1 MKRKRLD
8 RNTSWGFQYFPY
20 YQMRLD
26 CDDFHGRVSVI
37 LLTEGKYQYWRM
49 TKAGNVPVC
58 GRDMLWLQLIPD
70 DTHRLITASCIRRE
84 KYAMAHPAKLTEQV
98 VVPVNGEERETGK
111 QNGRSDESVR
121 VQGQTERLA
130 EMTTANGEAKREL
143 EETVTPS
150 GSITD
155 SFEETV
161 NASARIVSYRV
172 TCWYIDV
179 TERIEEDPDGV
190 WAFVDKYL
198 DVILSPQGDVV
209 VMDRDEL
216 DEAYRRGDITTGQY
230 EDALAEGERIV
241 EELGTDIP
249 ATEQWT
255 ERILSKVL
263 QRIESGEKPIEKSI
277 FVAMQKDKMIEQIQE
292 ELFSLQD
299 TEYKAFH
306 SKLMPTID
314 PDTIIGV
321 RTPALR
327 ALARKIKT
335 VPGIDLDL
343 FKASL
348 PHKYYEENNLHAF
361 LIEQC
366 RDYDTC
372 IWELDCF
379 LPYVDNWA
387 TCDMMRPKCFKKHTK
402 ELLCKIEQWLGS
414 THTYTVR
421 FAVEMLMVYFL
432 EENFDPKYLAMVAKI
447 QSDEYYINMMI
458 AWYFATALAKQWDST
473 LQYLTEERLPLW
485 VHNKTIQKAIESYR
499 ITQEQKEMLRRL
511 RRK

>member
-26 CDDFHGRVSVI
+26 CDEFHGRVSVI

-70 DTHRLITASCIRRE
+70 DTHRLITASCIRSE
-84 KYAMAHPAKLTEQV
+84 KYAMAHPAKLAEQV
-98 VVPVNGEERETGK
+98 VVPVNGEERETDRR
-111 QNGRSDESVR
+111 N
-121 VQGQTERLA
+121 TE
-130 EMTTANGEAKREL
+130 NK
-143 EETVTPS
+143 
-150 GSITD
+150 D

-161 NASARIVSYRV
+161 NRLEQTVSYRV

-216 DEAYRRGDITTGQY
+216 DEAYQKGDLTTEQY
-230 EDALAEGERIV
+230 EDAIAEGERIV

-255 ERILSKVL
+255 ERILSRVL

-277 FVAMQKDKMIEQIQE
+277 FVAMQKDKMIEQIQA

-306 SKLMPTID
+306 SKLMPTIN

-432 EENFDPKYLAMVAKI
+432 EENFDPKYLAIVAKI
-447 QSDEYYINMMI
+447 LSDEYYINMMI

-473 LQYLTEERLPLW
+473 LPYLTEERLPLW
-485 VHNKTIQKAIESYR
+485 VHNKTIQKAIESCR
-499 ITQEQKEMLRRL
+499 ITQEQKKLLRGL

>member
-26 CDDFHGRVSVI
+26 CEAFHGRVSVI

-49 TKAGNVPVC
+49 AKAGNVPVC
-58 GRDMLWLQLIPD
+58 GKGMLWLQLIPD

-84 KYAMAHPAKLTEQV
+84 LYDAARPAKLTEQV
-98 VVPVNGEERETGK
+98 VVPVNGEVREPGNVATQSNSSTGTG
-111 QNGRSDESVR
+111 NRFS
-121 VQGQTERLA
+121 
-130 EMTTANGEAKREL
+130 
-143 EETVTPS
+143 
-150 GSITD
+150 
-155 SFEETV
+155 ETV
-161 NASARIVSYRV
+161 NASERNVPYRV

-179 TERIEEDPDGV
+179 IERMEEDPDGV
-190 WAFVDKYL
+190 WAFLDKYL

-216 DEAYRRGDITTGQY
+216 DEAYRSGDLTTEQY
-230 EDALAEGERIV
+230 EAALAEGERIV
-241 EELGTDIP
+241 QELGTDIP
-249 ATEQWT
+249 ATERWT
-255 ERILSKVL
+255 ERILQEVL
-263 QRIESGEKPIEKSI
+263 RRIDAGAQPIEKSI
-277 FVAMQKDKMIEQIQE
+277 FVAMQTDKMIEQLRS

-314 PDTIIGV
+314 PATIIGV

-327 ALARKIKT
+327 ALARKLRTIS
-335 VPGIDLDL
+335 GIDLDV
-343 FKASL
+343 FKANL

-387 TCDMMRPKCFKKHTK
+387 TCDMMRPKCFKHHTK
-402 ELLCKIEQWLGS
+402 ELLTKVEQWLASG
-414 THTYTVR
+414 HTYTVR
-421 FAVEMLMVYFL
+421 FAIETLMVYFL
-432 EENFDPKYLAMVAKI
+432 DEKFDPCYLAMVAEA

-473 LQYLTEERLPLW
+473 LPYLTEARLPLW

-499 ITQEQKEMLRRL
+499 ITPEQKELLRSL
-511 RRK
+511 RRKL

>member
-37 LLTEGKYQYWRM
+37 FLTEGKYQYWRM
-49 TKAGNVPVC
+49 AQAGNVPVC
-58 GRDMLWLQLIPD
+58 GADMLWLQLIPD
-70 DTHRLITASCIRRE
+70 DTHRLITASCILRE
-84 KYAMAHPAKLTEQV
+84 HYDAAHPAKLSGQV
-98 VVPVNGEERETGK
+98 VVPVNGEVRETGNVALENSYAAK
-111 QNGRSDESVR
+111 NDESGKKSALFVADQNR
-121 VQGQTERLA
+121 VNQDDDKNQL
-130 EMTTANGEAKREL
+130 L
-143 EETVTPS
+143 EGAMS
-150 GSITD
+150 CKGSVNT
-155 SFEETV
+155 SEEG
-161 NASARIVSYRV
+161 IPYRV

-216 DEAYRRGDITTGQY
+216 DEAYQTGDLTTGQY
-230 EDALAEGERIV
+230 EDAIAEGERIV

-249 ATEQWT
+249 ATEGWT

-263 QRIESGEKPIEKSI
+263 QRIETGEKPIEKSI
-277 FVAMQKDKMIEQIQE
+277 FVAMQKDKMIEQIQA

-299 TEYKAFH
+299 SDYKTFH

-327 ALARKIKT
+327 ALARQLQKL
-335 VPGIDLDL
+335 PGIDLDV
-343 FKASL
+343 FKANL

-387 TCDMMRPKCFKKHTK
+387 TCDMMRPKCFKHHTK
-402 ELLCKIEQWLGS
+402 ELLTKAEQWLASG
-414 THTYTVR
+414 HTYTVR
-421 FAVEMLMVYFL
+421 FAIETLMVYFL
-432 EENFDPKYLAMVAKI
+432 DEKFDPKYLAMVAAV

-458 AWYFATALAKQWDST
+458 AWYFATALAKQWQST
-473 LQYLTEERLPLW
+473 LPYLTEERLPLW
-485 VHNKTIQKAIESYR
+485 VHNKTIQKAVESYR
-499 ITQEQKEMLRRL
+499 ITPEQKKLLRGL

>member
-49 TKAGNVPVC
+49 AKAGNVPVC
-58 GRDMLWLQLIPD
+58 GKDMLWLQMIPD
-70 DTHRLITASCIRRE
+70 DTHRLVTASCILRE
-84 KYAMAHPAKLTEQV
+84 HYDAAHPAKLSGQV
-98 VVPVNGEERETGK
+98 VVSVNGEVRETGNVAT
-111 QNGRSDESVR
+111 QSDSST
-121 VQGQTERLA
+121 G
-130 EMTTANGEAKREL
+130 
-143 EETVTPS
+143 
-150 GSITD
+150 
-155 SFEETV
+155 TV
-161 NASARIVSYRV
+161 NASERSVLYRV

-216 DEAYRRGDITTGQY
+216 EEAYRKGDINKEQY

-241 EELGTDIP
+241 AELGSDIP
-249 ATEQWT
+249 ATEDWT
-255 ERILSKVL
+255 ERILNEVL
-263 QRIESGEKPIEKSI
+263 QRIEAGEKPIEKSI
-277 FVAMQKDKMIEQIQE
+277 FVAMQTDKMIEQLRA

-299 TEYKAFH
+299 TDYKAFH

-314 PDTIIGV
+314 PETIIGV

-327 ALARKIKT
+327 ALARQLQKL
-335 VPGIDLDL
+335 PGIDLDV
-343 FKASL
+343 FKANL

-387 TCDMMRPKCFKKHTK
+387 TCDMMRPKCFKRHTK
-402 ELLCKIEQWLGS
+402 ELLCKVEQWLASG
-414 THTYTVR
+414 HTYTVR
-421 FAVEMLMVYFL
+421 FAIETLMVYFL
-432 EENFDPKYLAMVAKI
+432 DEKFDPCYLAMVAEV

-473 LQYLTEERLPLW
+473 LPYLTERRLPLW
-485 VHNKTIQKAIESYR
+485 IHNKTIQKAVESYR
-499 ITQEQKEMLRRL
+499 ITPEQKELLRGLRL
-511 RRK
+511 R

>member
-37 LLTEGKYQYWRM
+37 LLAEGKYQYWRM

-70 DTHRLITASCIRRE
+70 DTHRLITASCIRSE

-98 VVPVNGEERETGK
+98 VVPVNGEERETDRR
-111 QNGRSDESVR
+111 NELSNESMR
-121 VQGQTERLA
+121 PQGQA
-130 EMTTANGEAKREL
+130 EKTTACTENKDSL
-143 EETVTPS
+143 EQT
-150 GSITD
+150 
-155 SFEETV
+155 
-161 NASARIVSYRV
+161 VSYRV

-216 DEAYRRGDITTGQY
+216 DEAYQKGDLTTEQY
-230 EDALAEGERIV
+230 EDAIAEGERIV

-255 ERILSKVL
+255 ERILSRVL
-263 QRIESGEKPIEKSI
+263 QRIEAGEKPIEKSI
-277 FVAMQKDKMIEQIQE
+277 FVAMQKDKMIEQIQA

-379 LPYVDNWA
+379 LPHVDNWA

-402 ELLCKIEQWLGS
+402 ELLCKIEQWLSS

-421 FAVEMLMVYFL
+421 FAIEMLMVYFL
-432 EENFDPKYLAMVAKI
+432 EEHFDPKYLAMVAKI

-473 LQYLTEERLPLW
+473 LPYLTEERLPLW

>member
-58 GRDMLWLQLIPD
+58 GSGMLWLQLIPD
-70 DTHRLITASCIRRE
+70 DTKRLITASCILRE
-84 KYAMAHPAKLTEQV
+84 KYAAAHPVKLTEQV
-98 VVPVNGEERETGK
+98 VVPVNGEERKLYPENEREAGTGTECDK
-111 QNGRSDESVR
+111 MQPESKVR
-121 VQGQTERLA
+121 T
-130 EMTTANGEAKREL
+130 
-143 EETVTPS
+143 
-150 GSITD
+150 
-155 SFEETV
+155 
-161 NASARIVSYRV
+161 SADVACPYSV

-179 TERIEEDPDGV
+179 IERMEEDPDGV

-216 DEAYRRGDITTGQY
+216 EEAYGKGDITTEQY

-249 ATEQWT
+249 ATEAWT
-255 ERILSKVL
+255 ERILTEVL
-263 QRIESGEKPIEKSI
+263 KRIEAGEQPIEKSI
-277 FVAMQKDKMIEQIQE
+277 FVALQTDKMIEQLRT

-299 TEYKAFH
+299 AEYKVFH

-327 ALARKIKT
+327 ALARKIQT
-335 VPGIDLDL
+335 VPGIDLDV
-343 FKASL
+343 FKANL

-366 RDYDTC
+366 KDYDTC
-372 IWELDCF
+372 IWELDRF

-387 TCDMMRPKCFKKHTK
+387 TCDMMRPKCFKKHTG
-402 ELLCKIEQWLGS
+402 ELRSKIEQWIGS
-414 THTYTVR
+414 AHTYTVR
-421 FAVEMLMVYFL
+421 FGIEMLMVYFL
-432 EENFDPKYLAMVAKI
+432 DENFDPKYLTRVAGV

-458 AWYFATALAKQWDST
+458 AWFFATALAKQWEST
-473 LQYLTEERLPLW
+473 LPYLTEERLPLW

-499 ITQEQKEMLRRL
+499 ISPEQKKLLRGL

>member
-26 CDDFHGRVSVI
+26 CDEFHGRVSVI

-70 DTHRLITASCIRRE
+70 DTHRLITASCILCE
-84 KYAMAHPAKLTEQV
+84 KYVTAHPAKLAEQV
-98 VVPVNGEERETGK
+98 VVPVNGEERETGNFRNSDTNSTAESAAGSTA
-111 QNGRSDESVR
+111 QNQPLADHSKKAESSNAAAVF
-121 VQGQTERLA
+121 
-130 EMTTANGEAKREL
+130 EL
-143 EETVTPS
+143 STCP
-150 GSITD
+150 
-155 SFEETV
+155 
-161 NASARIVSYRV
+161 YRV

-216 DEAYRRGDITTGQY
+216 DEAYKSGELTTVQY
-230 EDALAEGERIV
+230 EDAIAEGERIV
-241 EELGTDIP
+241 SELGTDIP
-249 ATEQWT
+249 ATEAWT
-255 ERILSKVL
+255 ERVLNEVL
-263 QRIESGEKPIEKSI
+263 QRIEAGEKPIEKSI
-277 FVAMQKDKMIEQIQE
+277 FVAMQKDKMIEQFRA

-299 TEYKAFH
+299 SDYKAFH

-327 ALARKIKT
+327 ALARKSKT

-343 FKASL
+343 FMASL

-366 RDYDTC
+366 RDYDAC
-372 IWELDCF
+372 IWELDRF

-402 ELLCKIEQWLGS
+402 ELLGKIKQWIGS

-421 FAVEMLMVYFL
+421 FAIEMLMVYFL
-432 EENFDPKYLAMVAKI
+432 DEQYDPKYLAMVAGV
-447 QSDEYYINMMI
+447 QGDEYYINMMI

-473 LQYLTEERLPLW
+473 LPYIEEQRLPLW
-485 VHNKTIQKAIESYR
+485 VHNKTIQKAVESYR
-499 ITQEQKEMLRRL
+499 ISPEQKELLRGL
-511 RRK
+511 RKK

>member
-70 DTHRLITASCIRRE
+70 DTHRLITASCILRE

-98 VVPVNGEERETGK
+98 VVPVNGEERETQQK
-111 QNGRSDESVR
+111 NDMSAESAHLQGRAESSAKKINAR
-121 VQGQTERLA
+121 A
-130 EMTTANGEAKREL
+130 EN
-143 EETVTPS
+143 
-150 GSITD
+150 TD
-155 SFEETV
+155 RFEETV
-161 NASARIVSYRV
+161 NASARSVSYRV

-216 DEAYRRGDITTGQY
+216 DEAYHKGDITTEQY

-241 EELGTDIP
+241 AEFGTDIP
-249 ATEQWT
+249 ATESWT
-255 ERILSKVL
+255 ERILNEVL
-263 QRIESGEKPIEKSI
+263 QRIEAGEQPIEKSI
-277 FVAMQKDKMIEQIQE
+277 FVAMQTDKMIEQLRA
-292 ELFSLQD
+292 ELFHLQD
-299 TEYKAFH
+299 TEYRAFH

-327 ALARKIKT
+327 ALARKLQT
-335 VPGIDLDL
+335 VPGIDLDV
-343 FKASL
+343 FKANL

-402 ELLCKIEQWLGS
+402 ELLGKIEQWLS
-414 THTYTVR
+414 SAHTYTVR
-421 FAVEMLMVYFL
+421 FAIEMLMVYFL
-432 EENFDPKYLAMVAKI
+432 EENFDPKYLAMVAAV

-473 LQYLTEERLPLW
+473 LPYLTEERLPLW

>member
-98 VVPVNGEERETGK
+98 VVPVNGEERETDRR
-111 QNGRSDESVR
+111 NGLSDESMR
-121 VQGQTERLA
+121 PQ
-130 EMTTANGEAKREL
+130 EAR
-143 EETVTPS
+143 S
-150 GSITD
+150 
-155 SFEETV
+155 
-161 NASARIVSYRV
+161 VSYRV

-216 DEAYRRGDITTGQY
+216 DEAYQKGDLTTEQY
-230 EDALAEGERIV
+230 EDAIAEGERIV
-241 EELGTDIP
+241 EELGSDIP
-249 ATEQWT
+249 ATEVWT
-255 ERILSKVL
+255 ERILSRVL

-277 FVAMQKDKMIEQIQE
+277 FVAMQKDKMIEQIQA

-348 PHKYYEENNLHAF
+348 PHQYYEENNLHAF

-421 FAVEMLMVYFL
+421 FAIEMLMVYFL
-432 EENFDPKYLAMVAKI
+432 EEKFDPCYLAMVAGV

-473 LQYLTEERLPLW
+473 LPYLTKERLPLW
-485 VHNKTIQKAIESYR
+485 VHNKTIQKAVESYR
-499 ITQEQKEMLRRL
+499 ITPEQKELLRGL

>member
-26 CDDFHGRVSVI
+26 CDEFHGRVSVI

-98 VVPVNGEERETGK
+98 VVPVNGEERETDRR
-111 QNGRSDESVR
+111 NGLSDESMR
-121 VQGQTERLA
+121 PQ
-130 EMTTANGEAKREL
+130 EAR
-143 EETVTPS
+143 S
-150 GSITD
+150 
-155 SFEETV
+155 
-161 NASARIVSYRV
+161 VSYRV

-216 DEAYRRGDITTGQY
+216 DEAYKKGELTTEQY
-230 EDALAEGERIV
+230 EDAIAEGERIV
-241 EELGTDIP
+241 SELGTDIP
-249 ATEQWT
+249 ATESWT
-255 ERILSKVL
+255 ERILNEVL
-263 QRIESGEKPIEKSI
+263 QRIEGGAKPIEKSI
-277 FVAMQKDKMIEQIQE
+277 FVAMQKDKMIEQIQA

-327 ALARKIKT
+327 ALARKIQT

-348 PHKYYEENNLHAF
+348 PHQYYEESNLHAF

-366 RDYDTC
+366 RDYDAC

-421 FAVEMLMVYFL
+421 FAIEMLMVYFL
-432 EENFDPKYLAMVAKI
+432 EENFDPKYLAMVAEI

-473 LQYLTEERLPLW
+473 LPYLTEERLPLW

-499 ITQEQKEMLRRL
+499 ITPEQKKMLRGL

>member
-49 TKAGNVPVC
+49 AKAGNVPVC
-58 GRDMLWLQLIPD
+58 GKGMLWLQLIPD
-70 DTHRLITASCIRRE
+70 DTHRLITASCILRE
-84 KYAMAHPAKLTEQV
+84 HYDAAHPVKLSDQV
-98 VVPVNGEERETGK
+98 VVPVNGDVRETGNVTVK
-111 QNGRSDESVR
+111 KNCAAMHCAGKKEKGV
-121 VQGQTERLA
+121 
-130 EMTTANGEAKREL
+130 
-143 EETVTPS
+143 ETVSCKESMMTDDMLVA
-150 GSITD
+150 GS
-155 SFEETV
+155 SCP
-161 NASARIVSYRV
+161 YRV

-216 DEAYRRGDITTGQY
+216 DEAYRKGDINKVQY
-230 EDALAEGERIV
+230 EDALAEGESIV
-241 EELGTDIP
+241 AELGSDIP
-249 ATEQWT
+249 ATESRT
-255 ERILSKVL
+255 ERILNEVL
-263 QRIESGEKPIEKSI
+263 QRIEAGEKPIEKSI
-277 FVAMQKDKMIEQIQE
+277 FVAMQTDKMIEQLRT

-306 SKLMPTID
+306 SKLMPTIA

-327 ALARKIKT
+327 ALARQLQKL
-335 VPGIDLDL
+335 PGIDLDV
-343 FKASL
+343 FKANL

-402 ELLCKIEQWLGS
+402 ELLCKIEQWLTS

-421 FAVEMLMVYFL
+421 FAIEMLMVYFL
-432 EENFDPKYLAMVAKI
+432 EENFDPKYLAMVAEI

-473 LQYLTEERLPLW
+473 LQYLTEERLSLW
-485 VHNKTIQKAIESYR
+485 VHNKTIQKAVESYR
-499 ITQEQKEMLRRL
+499 ITPEQKKLLRGL

>member
-26 CDDFHGRVSVI
+26 CDEFHGRVSVI

-84 KYAMAHPAKLTEQV
+84 KYATAHPAKLTEQV
-98 VVPVNGEERETGK
+98 VVPVNGEERETDRR
-111 QNGRSDESVR
+111 NGLSDESVR
-121 VQGQTERLA
+121 PQ
-130 EMTTANGEAKREL
+130 EAR
-143 EETVTPS
+143 S
-150 GSITD
+150 
-155 SFEETV
+155 
-161 NASARIVSYRV
+161 VSYRV

-216 DEAYRRGDITTGQY
+216 DEAYQKGDLTTEQY
-230 EDALAEGERIV
+230 EDAIAEGERIV
-241 EELGTDIP
+241 EELGSDIP
-249 ATEQWT
+249 ATEAWT

-277 FVAMQKDKMIEQIQE
+277 FVAMQKDKMIEQIQA

-348 PHKYYEENNLHAF
+348 PHRYYEEKNLHAF

-372 IWELDCF
+372 IWELDCL
-379 LPYVDNWA
+379 LPHVDNWA

-402 ELLCKIEQWLGS
+402 ELLCKIEQWLTS

-421 FAVEMLMVYFL
+421 FAIEMLMVYFL
-432 EENFDPKYLAMVAKI
+432 DEKFDPCYLAMVAEI

-458 AWYFATALAKQWDST
+458 AWYFATALAKQWDCT
-473 LQYLTEERLPLW
+473 LPYLKECRLPLW

>member
-70 DTHRLITASCIRRE
+70 DTHRLITASCIKRE
-84 KYAMAHPAKLTEQV
+84 KYVAAYPEHLCGQV
-98 VVPVNGEERETGK
+98 VVPVRGEERETDK
-111 QNGRSDESVR
+111 KNGLSDASVR
-121 VQGQTERLA
+121 PQGQTECLA
-130 EMTTANGEAKREL
+130 ENKDR
-143 EETVTPS
+143 
-150 GSITD
+150 
-155 SFEETV
+155 FEETV
-161 NASARIVSYRV
+161 NRLEQTVSYRV

-216 DEAYRRGDITTGQY
+216 DEAYKKGDLTTEQY
-230 EDALAEGERIV
+230 EDAIAEGERIV
-241 EELGTDIP
+241 SELGTDIP
-249 ATEQWT
+249 ATEAWT
-255 ERILSKVL
+255 ERILSRVL
-263 QRIESGEKPIEKSI
+263 QRIEAGEKPIEKSI
-277 FVAMQKDKMIEQIQE
+277 FVAMQKDKVIEQIQA

-299 TEYKAFH
+299 AEYKAFH

-348 PHKYYEENNLHAF
+348 PHRYYEENNLHAF

-402 ELLCKIEQWLGS
+402 ELLCKIEQWLTS

-421 FAVEMLMVYFL
+421 FAIEMLMVYFL
-432 EENFDPKYLAMVAKI
+432 EENFEPKYLAMVAKI

>member
-70 DTHRLITASCIRRE
+70 DTHRLITASCILRE
-84 KYAMAHPAKLTEQV
+84 KYDAAHPAKLAEQV
-98 VVPVNGEERETGK
+98 VVPVKGEERETGK
-111 QNGRSDESVR
+111 QNGRSDEPVR
-121 VQGQTERLA
+121 PQGQTECFA
-130 EMTTANGEAKREL
+130 ENKDR
-143 EETVTPS
+143 
-150 GSITD
+150 
-155 SFEETV
+155 FEETV
-161 NASARIVSYRV
+161 NRLEQTVSYRV

-179 TERIEEDPDGV
+179 TEQIEEDPDGV

-216 DEAYRRGDITTGQY
+216 DEAYQKGDLTTEQY
-230 EDALAEGERIV
+230 EDAIAEGERIV
-241 EELGTDIP
+241 SELGTDIP
-249 ATEQWT
+249 ATESWT
-255 ERILSKVL
+255 ERILNEVL
-263 QRIESGEKPIEKSI
+263 QRIELGEKPIEKSI
-277 FVAMQKDKMIEQIQE
+277 FVAMQKDKMIEQIQA

-299 TEYKAFH
+299 AEYKAFH
-306 SKLMPTID
+306 SKLMPTIN

-327 ALARKIKT
+327 ALARKIQT

-348 PHKYYEENNLHAF
+348 PHQYYEENNLHAF

-387 TCDMMRPKCFKKHTK
+387 TCDMMRPKCFKKHTE
-402 ELLCKIEQWLGS
+402 ELLGKIEQWLGS
-414 THTYTVR
+414 AHTYTVR
-421 FAVEMLMVYFL
+421 FGIEMLMVYFL

>member
-26 CDDFHGRVSVI
+26 CEDFHGRVSVI

-49 TKAGNVPVC
+49 AKAGNVPVC
-58 GRDMLWLQLIPD
+58 GGGMLWLQLIPD
-70 DTHRLITASCIRRE
+70 DTHRLITASCILRE
-84 KYAMAHPAKLTEQV
+84 KYAAAHPVKLTEQV
-98 VVPVNGEERETGK
+98 VVPVNGETRET
-111 QNGRSDESVR
+111 NGRKGLSDQSVR
-121 VQGQTERLA
+121 PHEQTGCSA
-130 EMTTANGEAKREL
+130 
-143 EETVTPS
+143 
-150 GSITD
+150 
-155 SFEETV
+155 ETV
-161 NASARIVSYRV
+161 NCPGRTVLYCV

-179 TERIEEDPDGV
+179 IERMEEDPDGV

-216 DEAYRRGDITTGQY
+216 EEAYHKGDITTEQY

-241 EELGTDIP
+241 EELGADIP
-249 ATEQWT
+249 ATEAWT
-255 ERILSKVL
+255 ERILGEVL
-263 QRIESGEKPIEKSI
+263 QKIDAGMQPIEKSI
-277 FVAMQKDKMIEQIQE
+277 FVALQTDKMIEQLRT

-306 SKLMPTID
+306 SKLMPTIN

-327 ALARKIKT
+327 ALARKLQTI
-335 VPGIDLDL
+335 PGIDLDV
-343 FKASL
+343 FKANL

-372 IWELDCF
+372 IWELDRF

-387 TCDMMRPKCFKKHTK
+387 TCDMMRPKCFKKHTD
-402 ELLCKIEQWLGS
+402 ELIGKIEQWMAS

-421 FAVEMLMVYFL
+421 FGIEMLMVYFL
-432 EENFDPKYLAMVAKI
+432 DENFDPKYLAMVAGV

-458 AWYFATALAKQWDST
+458 AWYFATALAKQWEST
-473 LQYLTEERLPLW
+473 LPYLTEERLPLW

-499 ITQEQKEMLRRL
+499 ITPEQKEVLRGL
-511 RRK
+511 RKK